1 MKRILHKEVEA
12 KDQQAADLNNQGERL
27 IRQLGEQL
35 IQELS
40 TTAEETPEVP
50 ADVPSDVAHTTDD
63 DDSFSTRSSGWDE
76 DHDEEYKTLW
86 PTPPTTP
93 PQGDDMH
100 PPQIQISGP
109 YPGQGWVLNTYGTTH
124 YYRFLIPDPTT
135 RRNVVAPYLSYS
147 INRSKPE
154 VSGTYGEGYP
164 VYTRPLTA
172 ANVDYICPVYQ
183 YYRETQ
189 YAIQA
194 SIKSLREKEMRYME
208 QAIGTL
214 SELENANIL
223 GRLLAHDGDVVK
235 EALPDPP
242 SIRASCNAT
251 RSPGAF
257 ISLPLD
263 ADKRLKEEKEDKKD
277 LDELEQTLRD
287 HLHTR
292 DAKTTSMSP
301 PTSPCIS
308 TRASAAIAA
317 TNGATSG
324 PPAPT
329 VPTGV
334 RPQGRPPGLLLHADC
349 SFL

>member
-1 MKRILHKEVEA
+1 
-12 KDQQAADLNNQGERL
+12 
-27 IRQLGEQL
+27 
-35 IQELS
+35 
-40 TTAEETPEVP
+40 
-50 ADVPSDVAHTTDD
+50 
-63 DDSFSTRSSGWDE
+63 
-76 DHDEEYKTLW
+76 
-86 PTPPTTP
+86 
-93 PQGDDMH
+93 

-164 VYTRPLTA
+164 IYTRPLTA
-172 ANVDYICPVYQ
+172 ANVDYICPVVTVDQQRLLDPEAPFADAVNHVINNHFPYDLAAAVRQYQ

-194 SIKSLREKEMRYME
+194 SIKSLREKEMCYME

-223 GRLLAHDGDVVK
+223 GRLLAHDGDVVQYLMENGNPRSYLAYAGLSNSFK
-235 EALPDPP
+235 G
-242 SIRASCNAT
+242 SVT
-251 RSPGAF
+251 RSAPDTRVLQRSPTPRRI

-263 ADKRLKEEKEDKKD
+263 ANKRLKEEKEDKKD

-292 DAKTTSMSP
+292 DAKTHKH
-301 PTSPCIS
+301 
-308 TRASAAIAA
+308 
-317 TNGATSG
+317 
-324 PPAPT
+324 
-329 VPTGV
+329 VPTNVPLHIHTRKRCHRCNQWGHIRATCPD
-334 RPQGRPPGLLLHADC
+334 RPYGHFTRKAAHC
-349 SFL
+349 K